1 MFEKADQYYI
11 KKRNLNPNLKF
22 DQGQK
27 QKKIKISD
35 FELSR
40 VIRNRE
46 SMRKN

>member
-11 KKRNLNPNLKF
+11 KKRNLNPNFKF

-27 QKKIKISD
+27 QTKIKISD

-40 VIRNRE
+40 EMRDRE
-46 SMRKN
+46 NMRD